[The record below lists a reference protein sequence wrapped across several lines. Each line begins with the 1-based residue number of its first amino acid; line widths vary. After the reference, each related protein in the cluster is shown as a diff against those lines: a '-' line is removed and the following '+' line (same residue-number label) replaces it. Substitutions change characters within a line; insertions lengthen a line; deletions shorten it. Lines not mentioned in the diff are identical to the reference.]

1 MLLGS
6 LKGHLED
13 KEGDEWLILQ
23 MNLCKRGVKRLNWIQ
38 QTQVRDRRVL
48 LTTVLELRVP

>member
-23 MNLCKRGVKRLNWIQ
+23 MNLWKIAVQRLNWIH

-48 LTTVLELRVP
+48 LTTV